1 MSLRVRLSRAIS
13 RRLLRSERMT
23 CSELALRK
31 HPAERWVD
39 ALFWL
44 LRGER
49 GHCDGCARWE
59 ARQEREADALDD
71 FRREGWL

>member
-1 MSLRVRLSRAIS
+1 MSIRVRLSRALS

-44 LRGER
+44 LRGETR
-49 GHCDGCARWE
+49 HSERCADWE
-59 ARQEREADALDD
+59 AHREREADAVDD
-71 FRREGWL
+71 FRRAGWL